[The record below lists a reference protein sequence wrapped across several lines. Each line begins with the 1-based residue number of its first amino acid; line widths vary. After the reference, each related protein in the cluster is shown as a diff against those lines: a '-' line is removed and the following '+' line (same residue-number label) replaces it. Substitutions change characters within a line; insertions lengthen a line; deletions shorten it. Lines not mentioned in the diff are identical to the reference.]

1 MHGYPEVGGTSLA
14 VVVLVAVLAG
24 LVAAVLPARR
34 AARVTPAAG
43 LSLD

>member
-1 MHGYPEVGGTSLA
+1 VTGIVDLTRRGGPIRLLDVMLA
-14 VVVLVAVLAG
+14 S
-24 LVAAVLPARR
+24 VLPARQ